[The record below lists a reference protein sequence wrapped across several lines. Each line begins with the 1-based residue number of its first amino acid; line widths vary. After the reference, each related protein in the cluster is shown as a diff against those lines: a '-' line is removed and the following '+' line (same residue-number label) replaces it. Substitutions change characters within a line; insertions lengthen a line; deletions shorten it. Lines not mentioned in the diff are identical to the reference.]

1 MLIAAVITIVLFVV
15 ALNVAATFRIRNDD
29 FFNDFQRKALIAIV
43 WFVPIMGALFIYIF
57 QDQDAAPSKRRRK
70 GDGLSGY
77 EVVDPALPNHQDHA
91 DGEH

>member
-1 MLIAAVITIVLFVV
+1 MKVAFLICIV
-15 ALNVAATFRIRNDD
+15 ALILALNIAATFRIRNDD